1 MNKRFVQTFHRPPV
15 SSEFTYIR
23 AWDTRAMELREGT
36 INALRAKGAL
46 FAYIFGSVARGDH
59 TATSDLDIAALF
71 PEPAPQAFEVTLP
84 AGVDLLV
91 LNSAPLE
98 IKGRIA
104 LDGTLLFE
112 DDQVARVRWESTT
125 RKIYLDERYR
135 IERSHREFLETFSR
149 G

>member
-1 MNKRFVQTFHRPPV
+1 MDLQ
-15 SSEFTYIR
+15 
-23 AWDTRAMELREGT
+23 EGK
-36 INALRAKGAL
+36 INALRARGAL
-46 FAYIFGSVARGDH
+46 FAYIFGSVARGDD
-59 TATSDLDIAALF
+59 TATSDLDVAALF
-71 PEPAPQAFEVTLP
+71 PEPAPQSFEVTLP

-104 LDGTLLFE
+104 LDGILLFQ

>member
-1 MNKRFVQTFHRPPV
+1 MDRQEAAAR
-15 SSEFTYIR
+15 
-23 AWDTRAMELREGT
+23 
-36 INALRAKGAL
+36 ALRAQGAL
-46 FAYIFGSVARGDH
+46 FAYVFGSVARSE
-59 TATSDLDIAALF
+59 TNPLSDLDVAAFF
-71 PEPAPQAFEVTLP
+71 PEPAPQAFEVAMP

-98 IKGRIA
+98 IKGKIA
-104 LDGTLLFE
+104 LEGILLFE

-135 IERSHREFLETFSR
+135 IERSHREFLETLSR